1 MYWQIS
7 WHIHDVYFLTCRAL
21 FQMAVKQYFLFVF
34 LFFIVTMLWHVT
46 PHFLCD
52 LLFYYLIWQSVLY
65 VVCLAPIIS
74 CLRAMGRGN
83 NFQAQLRMNF
93 QAPQVEGQ

>member
-1 MYWQIS
+1 M
-7 WHIHDVYFLTCRAL
+7 V
-21 FQMAVKQYFLFVF
+21 VKQYFFFVF

-52 LLFYYLIWQSVLY
+52 LLFYYLIWQTVLY

-74 CLRAMGRGN
+74 CLRVGGGN

-93 QAPQVEGQ
+93 QAPQVGGQ